1 MATITRKGSTV
12 SAGGADLHVTRGGE
26 GPPVVIL
33 HRDIGTLPRLSF
45 YDALAQTHEVIV
57 PNHPG
62 YGESPRQEWV
72 ANVRD
77 IAVIHRCLLDQLGL
91 REASLVGLGFGGWI
105 AAEMATFAPSDA
117 PRLVLVGP
125 MGVKPPRGEILDQ
138 ALVSYIEY
146 VRQGFHDQS
155 AFEKIYGAAVTTA
168 QLVQWDLC
176 REMSFRVGWKPYMY
190 NDSLPW
196 MLRGVRSK
204 ALIVRGDD
212 DRIVPASAAAL
223 YAECLPNATSE
234 TIAGAG
240 DLIEMERPGELARL
254 IASFIASN

>member
-1 MATITRKGSTV
+1 MASTNWTSGMV
-12 SAGGADLHVTRGGE
+12 TAGGTELHVTRGGE
-26 GPPVVIL
+26 GPPVVVL
-33 HRDIGTLPRLSF
+33 HRDIGTLDRLPF
-45 YDALAQTHEVIV
+45 YEALARTHEVIV

-62 YGESPRQEWV
+62 YGASPRPEWV

-77 IAVIHRCLLDQLGL
+77 IAVIHRCLLDQSGL
-91 REASLVGLGFGGWI
+91 RDASLVGLGFGGWI
-105 AAEMATFAPSDA
+105 AAEMATFAPSEA

-125 MGVKPPRGEILDQ
+125 MGVKPPGGEILDQ

-146 VRQGFHDQS
+146 VKEGFHDPA
-155 AFEKIYGAAVTTA
+155 AFARNYGATVTTA

-176 REMSFRVGWKPYMY
+176 REMSFRVAWKPYMY
-190 NDSLPW
+190 NDLLP
-196 MLRGVRSK
+196 MLLRGVRSK

-223 YAECLPNATSE
+223 YAERLPNATSE

-240 DLIEMERPGELARL
+240 HLIEMEQPEKLAHL
-254 IASFIASN
+254 IASFIASH

>member
-1 MATITRKGSTV
+1 MAAITWKSGIVT
-12 SAGGADLHVTRGGE
+12 AGGTELRVTRGGE

-33 HRDIGTLPRLSF
+33 HRDIGTLDRLPF
-45 YDALAQTHEVIV
+45 YDALARGHEVIV
-57 PNHPG
+57 PQHPG
-62 YGESPRQEWV
+62 YGGSPRAEWI

-77 IAVIHRCLLDQLGL
+77 IAATHRCLLDQSGL
-91 REASLVGLGFGGWI
+91 RDASLVGLGFGGWI

-117 PRLVLVGP
+117 ARLVLVGP

-146 VRQGFHDQS
+146 VKLGFHDQD
-155 AFEKIYGAAVTTA
+155 AFAKNYGATVTTE

-176 REMSFRVGWKPYMY
+176 REMSFRVAWKPYMY

-196 MLRGVRSK
+196 LLRGVRSK
-204 ALIVRGDD
+204 ALIVHGDD
-212 DRIVPASAAAL
+212 DRIVPESAFAL
-223 YAECLPNATSE
+223 YAERLPNATRQ

-240 DLIEMERPGELARL
+240 HQVEMEQPDKLAELITDFLA
-254 IASFIASN
+254 

>member
-1 MATITRKGSTV
+1 MATINWKSGIV
-12 SAGGADLHVTRGGE
+12 SACGTDLHVTRGGE

-33 HRDIGTLPRLSF
+33 HREIGTLDRLPF

-62 YGESPRQEWV
+62 YGESPRPEWV
-72 ANVRD
+72 ANIRD

-91 REASLVGLGFGGWI
+91 TKASLVGLGFGGWI

-125 MGVKPPRGEILDQ
+125 MGVKPPQGEIVDQ

-146 VRQGFHDQS
+146 VKQGFHDQT
-155 AFEKIYGAAVTTA
+155 AFEKNYGATVTTA

-176 REMSFRVGWKPYMY
+176 REMSFRVAWKPYMY
-190 NDSLPW
+190 SDSLPW
-196 MLRGVRSK
+196 LLRGVRSK
-204 ALIVRGDD
+204 ALIVRGDHD
-212 DRIVPASAAAL
+212 QIVPASAASL
-223 YAECLPNATSE
+223 YAEHLPNATSE
-234 TIAGAG
+234 TISGAG
-240 DLIEMERPGELARL
+240 HLVEMEQPDKLAHL
-254 IASFIASN
+254 ITSFIASN

>member
-1 MATITRKGSTV
+1 MATINWNSGMV
-12 SAGGADLHVTRGGE
+12 SAGGTDLHVARGGE

-33 HRDIGTLPRLSF
+33 HRDIGTLERLAF

-57 PNHPG
+57 PHHPG
-62 YGESPRQEWV
+62 YGDSPRAEWV
-72 ANVRD
+72 ASVRD

-117 PRLVLVGP
+117 SRLVLVGA
-125 MGVKPPRGEILDQ
+125 MGVKPPQGEIMDQ
-138 ALVSYIEY
+138 ALISYIEY
-146 VRQGFHDQS
+146 VKQGFDDPA
-155 AFEKIYGAAVTTA
+155 AFERNYGATVTTA

-176 REMSFRVGWKPYMY
+176 REMSFRVAWKPYMY

-196 MLRGVRSK
+196 LLRGVRSK
-204 ALIVRGDD
+204 ALIVRGDGD
-212 DRIVPASAAAL
+212 LVVPASAAAL
-223 YAECLPNATSE
+223 YAERLPNATSA

-240 DLIEMERPGELARL
+240 HLVEMEQPDTLARL
-254 IASFIASN
+254 IASFIASP